1 MHSRMTLRLAAASFL
16 LAPCLASAQS
26 ERAQP
31 SANSLAAPPALA
43 VRLLLPTGEGTI
55 ETPFVE
61 YEEGK
66 LSLVSDDVTLGDV
79 LRTIGAAIGAQIE
92 FPGEIGD
99 ERVAARMGPATPQE
113 LLRMLLDSSRFD
125 YVILGSPS
133 SPDAVQTVVVTLRKN
148 STPTQNQV
156 HLVGLPTAAPNT
168 PVYAGIPRP
177 VASVVKPAPPQ
188 TAPDHNGM
196 QRLSNGLTPEESQ
209 LSPQELYDK
218 MEFYRQLQR
227 AERQQAEENTKKYL
241 ENFKDE

>member
-1 MHSRMTLRLAAASFL
+1 MIPALVSAALGFAASMAAAQ
-16 LAPCLASAQS
+16 SARPQVP
-26 ERAQP
+26 ANP
-31 SANSLAAPPALA
+31 SAPPLA
-43 VRLLLPTGEGTI
+43 VRVLLSAGEGTI

-61 YEEGK
+61 YESGR
-66 LSLVSDDVTLGDV
+66 LSLVSDDATLGDV
-79 LRTIGAAIGAQIE
+79 LRAIGDTIGAQIE
-92 FPGEIGD
+92 FPGEIGH
-99 ERVAARMGPATPQE
+99 ERIAARMGPASPQE

-148 STPTQNQV
+148 PSSPQNQV
-156 HLVGLPTAAPNT
+156 HLVGASAGTAT
-168 PVYAGIPRP
+168 SPVYAGIPRP
-177 VASVVKPAPPQ
+177 VASVVKPAAPQ
-188 TAPDHNGM
+188 TRPDHNGV

-209 LSPQELYDK
+209 LTPQELYDK